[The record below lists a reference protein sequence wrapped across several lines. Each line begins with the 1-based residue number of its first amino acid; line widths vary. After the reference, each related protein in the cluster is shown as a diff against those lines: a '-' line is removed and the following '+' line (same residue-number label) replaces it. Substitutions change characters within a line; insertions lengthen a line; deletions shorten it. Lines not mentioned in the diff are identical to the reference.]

1 MCGIAG
7 LLNFKEEK
15 IDKKR
20 LESMMES
27 IRHRGPNDQGIFEF
41 GSTGLVHTRLSIFDL
56 SNAGHQPMISDCQR
70 FVIVFNGEVYN
81 WPEIRQKLKRDNWKS
96 KTDTETIFMLLLK
109 KEKSV

>member
-27 IRHRGPNDQGIFEF
+27 IRHRGPNDQGIF
-41 GSTGLVHTRLSIFDL
+41 
-56 SNAGHQPMISDCQR
+56 
-70 FVIVFNGEVYN
+70 
-81 WPEIRQKLKRDNWKS
+81 
-96 KTDTETIFMLLLK
+96 
-109 KEKSV
+109 